1 MSITSDL
8 ATADETD
15 LLLELWQLYTQDLAL
30 FRNLTVEN
38 DGRYRDDRLR
48 TYLAYE
54 EHWPLVIRSDGE
66 VAGFALVRK
75 SKPDTHVVG
84 EFFIKPE
91 FRRAGVGAAAVDQIL
106 QKFKGNWEIPFQ
118 NENSIAAIFWRKTIA
133 KLGFSAIE
141 SVSELADDQ
150 KISSDCL
157 LIFSN

>member
-66 VAGFALVRK
+66 VVGFALVRK
-75 SKPDTHVVG
+75 SKPTTYVIG
-84 EFFIKPE
+84 EFFITSE
-91 FRRAGVGAAAVDQIL
+91 VRGAGIGQGAVSEIL
-106 QKFKGNWEIPFQ
+106 QKFAGNWEVPFQ
-118 NENSIAAIFWRKTIA
+118 NENSIGAAFWRKTISN
-133 KLGFSAIE
+133 LGYEAIE
-141 SVSELADDQ
+141 T
-150 KISSDCL
+150 KL
-157 LIFSN
+157 LNDVWLSFKNT

>member
-15 LLLELWQLYTQDLAL
+15 LLLELWQLYMQDLAF
-30 FRNLTVEN
+30 FRNLNIDN

-48 TYLAYE
+48 TYLEYE

-75 SKPDTHVVG
+75 SKPETHVVG

-118 NENSIAAIFWRKTIA
+118 SENLTAVSFWRKTI
-133 KLGFSAIE
+133 KQLGYQATEVE
-141 SVSELADDQ
+141 SSESPADL
-150 KISSDCL
+150 L
-157 LIFSN
+157 LIFTS

>member
-8 ATADETD
+8 ATVDETD
-15 LLLELWQLYTQDLAL
+15 LLLELWQLYMQDLAR
-30 FRNLTVEN
+30 FRNLIVEN

-54 EHWPLVIRSDGE
+54 EHWPLVIRSHCE

-118 NENSIAAIFWRKTIA
+118 NENPIAAIFWRKTIA
-133 KLGFSAIE
+133 NLDYQATE
-141 SVSELADDQ
+141 SHLLQDVWLRFTNRVS
-150 KISSDCL
+150 
-157 LIFSN
+157 

>member
-15 LLLELWQLYTQDLAL
+15 LLLELWQLYMQDLAF
-30 FRNLTVEN
+30 FRNLNIDN
-38 DGRYRDDRLR
+38 DGRYHDDRLR
-48 TYLAYE
+48 TYLEYE

-75 SKPDTHVVG
+75 SKPETHVVG

-118 NENSIAAIFWRKTIA
+118 SENLTAVSFWRKTI
-133 KLGFSAIE
+133 KQLGYQATEVE
-141 SVSELADDQ
+141 SSESPADL
-150 KISSDCL
+150 L
-157 LIFSN
+157 LIFTS